1 MLTRAV
7 EVVCGTAEVECSARG
22 GSRRTKRI
30 TGGDTETTRST
41 HKVSVSV
48 TVCDC
53 RDKKVTVPFTV
64 NDMFWPN
71 LYTVNTMFHAKT
83 MAYNTVTTARLTG
96 ARADA
101 HTHLYTV

>member
-1 MLTRAV
+1 ML
-7 EVVCGTAEVECSARG
+7 C
-22 GSRRTKRI
+22 SRRQPEDKTNHRRRH
-30 TGGDTETTRST
+30 GDRTTRST